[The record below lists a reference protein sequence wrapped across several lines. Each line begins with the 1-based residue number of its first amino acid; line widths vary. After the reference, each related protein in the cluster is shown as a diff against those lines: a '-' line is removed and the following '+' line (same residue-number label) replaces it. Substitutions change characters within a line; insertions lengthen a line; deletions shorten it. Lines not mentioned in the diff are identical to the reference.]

1 MDTYI
6 ELIPYYATRTAIVVL
21 SLFHEI
27 FDLVDYSRSHDQLE
41 FKVDLYMEKNSVLNG
56 NGALLFKELG
66 SERNIY
72 LENPKEHPYDSW
84 LYINDLTKQFDDIS
98 KVKPDFK
105 YSIQDL
111 QNFNQIC
118 LAEITSITAST
129 PISPLSRQLDLYKIT
144 GQLREAFEDI
154 YNGEDKANIP
164 QGKELEYLIEKE
176 NNPLLMISIESIS
189 KIPNKKVR
197 DEYFQ
202 KVYDSL

>member
-1 MDTYI
+1 M
-6 ELIPYYATRTAIVVL
+6 
-21 SLFHEI
+21 
-27 FDLVDYSRSHDQLE
+27 
-41 FKVDLYMEKNSVLNG
+41 
-56 NGALLFKELG
+56 
-66 SERNIY
+66 
-72 LENPKEHPYDSW
+72 
-84 LYINDLTKQFDDIS
+84 
-98 KVKPDFK
+98 
-105 YSIQDL
+105 
-111 QNFNQIC
+111 
-118 LAEITSITAST
+118 
-129 PISPLSRQLDLYKIT
+129 DLYKIT